1 MKYLS
6 TKKKP
11 VLGYG
16 VGYVFA
22 FNDPISQKTIQR
34 WVVHN
39 FYLMIVGIITIFTA
53 YIALKKNKLKW
64 NYFVGIWALV
74 KYNPI
79 GLALISFI
87 LSDFIGN
94 SSGSIIIAFI
104 IIGLVF
110 IVAVSSFILGIII
123 IVKAAKYFKSQ
134 NELNMIK
141 KNIN

>member
-1 MKYLS
+1 MNELNQKMKTLNRLDLFFII
-6 TKKKP
+6 TG
-11 VLGYG
+11 LIE
-16 VGYVFA
+16 VFC
-22 FNDPISQKTIQR
+22 FVFLT
-34 WVVHN
+34 HN

-110 IVAVSSFILGIII
+110 IVAISSFVLGIII
-123 IVKAAKYFKSQ
+123 IVKTVKYIKSQ
-134 NELNMIK
+134 NRL
-141 KNIN
+141 

>member
-1 MKYLS
+1 
-6 TKKKP
+6 
-11 VLGYG
+11 
-16 VGYVFA
+16 
-22 FNDPISQKTIQR
+22 
-34 WVVHN
+34 
-39 FYLMIVGIITIFTA
+39 MIVGVITIFTA
-53 YIALKKNKLKW
+53 YIALKENKLKW

-110 IVAVSSFILGIII
+110 IVAISSFVLGIII
-123 IVKAAKYFKSQ
+123 IVKTVKYIKSQ
-134 NELNMIK
+134 NRL
-141 KNIN
+141 